1 MSISGA
7 NYKRTH
13 TERERKRERE
23 RKKVRNCENLDSLAV
38 LRIITL
44 LLRCLTNER
53 TASIFLVKDKKNE
66 KEKPVVAAAPLLS
79 LLFLKGWGRKEKK
92 ASGEKKTQST
102 KSGKRENKKKVK
114 KSR

>member
-1 MSISGA
+1 VSISGA

-13 TERERKRERE
+13 RERERERE

-38 LRIITL
+38 LRIIAL

-79 LLFLKGWGRKEKK
+79 LLFLKGWKKWKRKR
-92 ASGEKKTQST
+92 GEKKTST
-102 KSGKRENKKKVK
+102 GRKKRE
-114 KSR
+114 

>member
-13 TERERKRERE
+13 RERERERE

-38 LRIITL
+38 LRIIAL

-79 LLFLKGWGRKEKK
+79 LLFLKGWKKWKRKR
-92 ASGEKKTQST
+92 GEKKTST
-102 KSGKRENKKKVK
+102 GRKKRE
-114 KSR
+114 

>member
-38 LRIITL
+38 LRIIAL

-53 TASIFLVKDKKNE
+53 MASIFLVKDKKNE

-92 ASGEKKTQST
+92 EWREKNPVQ
-102 KSGKRENKKKVK
+102 KKKAEKERIK
-114 KSR
+114 KR

>member
-1 MSISGA
+1 M
-7 NYKRTH
+7 
-13 TERERKRERE
+13 
-23 RKKVRNCENLDSLAV
+23 
-38 LRIITL
+38 
-44 LLRCLTNER
+44 RCLTNER
-53 TASIFLVKDKKNE
+53 MASIFLVKDKKNE

-102 KSGKRENKKKVK
+102 RGKRENKKKVK

>member
-1 MSISGA
+1 VSISGA

-13 TERERKRERE
+13 RERERERE

-38 LRIITL
+38 LRIIAL

-53 TASIFLVKDKKNE
+53 MASIFLVKDKKNE

-79 LLFLKGWGRKEKK
+79 LLFLKGWKKWKRKR
-92 ASGEKKTQST
+92 GEKKTST
-102 KSGKRENKKKVK
+102 GRKKRE
-114 KSR
+114 

>member
-13 TERERKRERE
+13 RERERERE

-38 LRIITL
+38 LRIIAL

-53 TASIFLVKDKKNE
+53 MASIFLVKDKKNE

-92 ASGEKKTQST
+92 ASGEKKTST
-102 KSGKRENKKKVK
+102 RGKRENKKKVK

>member
-13 TERERKRERE
+13 RERERERE

-38 LRIITL
+38 LRIIAL

-53 TASIFLVKDKKNE
+53 MASIFLVKDKKNE

-79 LLFLKGWGRKEKK
+79 LLFLKGWKKWKRKR
-92 ASGEKKTQST
+92 GEKKTST
-102 KSGKRENKKKVK
+102 GRKKRE
-114 KSR
+114 

>member
-38 LRIITL
+38 LRIIAL

-53 TASIFLVKDKKNE
+53 MASIFLVKDKKNE

-102 KSGKRENKKKVK
+102 RGKRENKKKVK

>member
-38 LRIITL
+38 LRIIAL

-79 LLFLKGWGRKEKK
+79 LLFLMKGFGKKWKRKREKNVHTGRKKREKK
-92 ASGEKKTQST
+92 SLKKIS
-102 KSGKRENKKKVK
+102 S
-114 KSR
+114 